1 MSNCWTGCLDRRLCK
16 SEDKGLFV
24 EARYLQMT
32 DLEIPYEIE
41 QRNLRTLLLTEE
53 TAKET
58 FTQQAAIIE
67 KETEQIV
74 RNCIISF
81 DKCSLFSLP
90 VLTSPLQ
97 DNLGHRACQVT

>member
-1 MSNCWTGCLDRRLCK
+1 MDRRLCK

-74 RNCIISF
+74 GSSIISF
-81 DKCSLFSLP
+81 NKPNNRLYKTILVIGHAKSLEIANRTTH
-90 VLTSPLQ
+90 V
-97 DNLGHRACQVT
+97 H

>member
-1 MSNCWTGCLDRRLCK
+1 MSNCWTGCLDRGLCK

-58 FTQQAAIIE
+58 FMPSHFE
-67 KETEQIV
+67 LQIKQ
-74 RNCIISF
+74 RMSIDSI
-81 DKCSLFSLP
+81 LFPLLDNKKTCRFRLS
-90 VLTSPLQ
+90 TSMYCKTL
-97 DNLGHRACQVT
+97 DTILCM